1 MKRAKKLI
9 WLLVTAAMFAAAPLT
24 AMALPAGG
32 YVPTAGT
39 RYYQDSSTKKWVKSY
54 KISYSY
60 KKDGRLTKVT
70 RKYTDGTDSTAY
82 TWKGNNITK
91 ITDKY
96 SYGNS
101 YTYTFKFKNKKLT
114 SYQFSGDKAQKIKW
128 KGKTG
133 TCTQTWDGGG
143 ATYKYTINGKGQIV
157 KVTTTHK
164 SDGTKYTTTYKY
176 YGNGN
181 LKSYTLKGSGY
192 SYTTK
197 YNQKGYRTSE
207 TRKEGSATSK
217 TTFKYKTKKGKI
229 KEVVTNY
236 TYTSGEYSSKSSSK
250 FVFTKWKNVSHVR
263 NCDATGNT
271 RIYLW

>member
-39 RYYQDSSTKKWVKSY
+39 SYYKDDANKWVKY
-54 KISYSY
+54 EKISCSY
-60 KKDGRLTKVT
+60 KKDGRLTKIT

-91 ITDKY
+91 ITTKN
-96 SYGNS
+96 SGHS
-101 YTYTFKFKNKKLT
+101 YTTTFKFKNKKLT

-133 TCTQTWDGGG
+133 TCTRTGNGDGE
-143 ATYKYTINGKGQIV
+143 TSKYTLNGKGQIV
-157 KVTTTHK
+157 KVTTNYK
-164 SDGTKYTTTYKY
+164 SGGTKYTSTYKY

-181 LKSYTLKGSGY
+181 LKSYTVKMSGSSY
-192 SYTTK
+192 SEK
-197 YNQKGYRTSE
+197 FNQKGYRTSE
-207 TRKEGSATSK
+207 TYKEGSSYSK
-217 TTFKYKTKKGKI
+217 TTTFKYKTQKGKI
-229 KEVVTNY
+229 KEVVMNY
-236 TYTSGEYSSKSSSK
+236 TYTSGENIYKSSSK

-271 RIYLW
+271 RIYLWY